1 MNYTYQ
7 YQEVKHAI
15 SGESGIYAQL
25 ENTEK
30 GIINILVGENEQ
42 IARRIIFMVKSGL
55 AKNESLE
62 DDLPHREDLFLEF
75 IEDYS
80 IFHIPN
86 YGGKVYVHKNF
97 Q

>member
-1 MNYTYQ
+1 MNYVEE
-7 YQEVKHAI
+7 YQEIDKI
-15 SGESGIYAQL
+15 TG
-25 ENTEK
+25 EK
-30 GIINILVGENEQ
+30 GIYCKIKNTSKGEINILVNEDEQ

-55 AKNESLE
+55 AENESLE
-62 DDLPHREDLFLEF
+62 DDLPNSEDLFLET
-75 IEDYS
+75 ITDYS